1 MIKFLL
7 LHEIK
12 AVKADR
18 KLLYLNHIVAFVHMS
33 ARYYLVSWSLLVIRL
48 QGIRWVCFVCVISL
62 HCHYI
67 IPISVTWFRAL
78 ERGRAHFAFGSWDE
92 TLMQFESR
100 GSTDEANRR
109 SRKRLLLADCEAI
122 FNCTSAL
129 TIQIWSLA
137 FFVRRQTILIIDQ
150 FKRLWSHALQMRIRL
165 SQRSNTIIKSSGS

>member
-1 MIKFLL
+1 
-7 LHEIK
+7 
-12 AVKADR
+12 
-18 KLLYLNHIVAFVHMS
+18 MS

-78 ERGRAHFAFGSWDE
+78 ECGRAHFAFGSWDE
-92 TLMQFESR
+92 TLMQFETR

-129 TIQIWSLA
+129 TIQIW
-137 FFVRRQTILIIDQ
+137 
-150 FKRLWSHALQMRIRL
+150 LWSFRYGTIDPWPSSFEDKRFSISLGLNGSDGTPFRCVSACRNATIRL
-165 SQRSNTIIKSSGS
+165 